1 MPPAVGLFWK
11 PPLKAVV
18 QETGWTRTKV
28 LAELKKAR
36 AADFTFG
43 DGEILGS
50 MCTAPHELAAEA
62 HALFLE
68 TNLGDPG
75 HFPGTARLEAEVL
88 ADLAALLHA
97 PTEAAGRIVS
107 GGTEANL
114 IACLIAKTLTGRR
127 KVVIPESAHFS
138 FEKAAR
144 LMELELVSV
153 PVGADGR
160 ADVEA
165 MTKAISKETAL
176 VVAVAGTTELG
187 LVDPIE
193 PLAWFCQRHGVL
205 LHVDA
210 AYGGYLLP
218 FLERAERKPVPFD
231 FRLPGVWSIG
241 LDPHKGGMATIP
253 AGALILRDGRAWDAV
268 AVPSPYLSTR
278 TQSTLLGTRPGAPI
292 AAAWAVHRHLGR
304 AGFASVAET
313 CLDNAAYLAAK
324 LRTLGVE
331 LVAQPE
337 LAVVTFRHADPAAL
351 QERLQAKGFRLNRVS
366 RMGALRLVVN
376 PHVTRK
382 TLDRFLKALPACL

>member
-1 MPPAVGLFWK
+1 M
-11 PPLKAVV
+11 

-28 LAELKKAR
+28 LAELEKAR
-36 AADFTFG
+36 GEDFTFA
-43 DGEILGS
+43 DGSILGS
-50 MCTAPHELAAEA
+50 MCTAPHALAAEA

-75 HFPGTARLEAEVL
+75 HFPGAARLEAEVL
-88 ADLAALLHA
+88 ADLASLLHA
-97 PTEAAGRIVS
+97 PEGAGGRIVS

-114 IACLIAKTLTGRR
+114 LACLIAKAVTGKR
-127 KVVIPESAHFS
+127 KVVLPASAHFS
-138 FEKAAR
+138 FDKAAR
-144 LMELELVSV
+144 LMGLELVSV
-153 PVGADGR
+153 PTGADGR

-165 MTKAISKETAL
+165 MTKAIGKDTAL

-193 PLAWFCQRHGVL
+193 ALAWHCQRNGVL

-218 FLERAERKPVPFD
+218 FLDRAERKPIPFD
-231 FRLPGVWSIG
+231 FSLPGVWSVC

-253 AGALILRDGRAWDAV
+253 AGALFLRDRRAWDTVAV
-268 AVPSPYLSTR
+268 ASPYLSTR
-278 TQSTLLGTRPGAPI
+278 TQSTLLGTRPGAPV
-292 AAAWAVHRHLGR
+292 AAAWAVHKHLGR

-313 CLDNAAYLAAK
+313 CLDNAVYLAAK

-337 LAVVTFRHADPAAL
+337 LAVVTFRHADPAAV
-351 QERLQAKGFRLNRVS
+351 QKRLEAQGFRVNLVT
-366 RMGALRLVVN
+366 RMGAIRVVVN
-376 PHVTRK
+376 PHVTRAA
-382 TLDRFLKALPACL
+382 LDRFLKVLPACL